1 MKTPLFELGFP
12 RSACY
17 LPLPSLAAIVASAYL
32 GRIFTWLRFDRRYVN
47 QGPLCGRAAALKV
60 SSSLFLGTVSL
71 FLSLSTQ
78 TTTDL
83 RLSLVG
89 TNSQAPV
96 KVNCQGLA
104 CGFGLFVL
112 PGGKRCR
119 VVLFPWIP
127 DPV

>member
-17 LPLPSLAAIVASAYL
+17 LPLPSLAALVASTYL
-32 GRIFTWLRFDRRYVN
+32 GRFFTWLRFDRRYVN
-47 QGPLCGRAAALKV
+47 QGAAALKV

-83 RLSLVG
+83 RLSRVG